1 MSYENYLK
9 QLKPCSSC
17 GEEHNIHWCGISVRP
32 YCGNCKN
39 WGAVN
44 YLTAENAIRSWNES
58 YERAEKRWQTEH
70 ECGLLE
76 KYSKEIGIA
85 LSITDL
91 IDFHRAHSN
100 HFFS

>member
-17 GEEHNIHWCGISVRP
+17 GEEHSIHWCGISVRP
-32 YCGNCKN
+32 YCGNCHN

-44 YLTAENAIRSWNES
+44 YLAAEDAIRSWNES
-58 YERAEKRWQTEH
+58 YERAVKRWQTED
-70 ECGLLE
+70 ECSLLE
-76 KYSKEIGIA
+76 KYSKEIGID